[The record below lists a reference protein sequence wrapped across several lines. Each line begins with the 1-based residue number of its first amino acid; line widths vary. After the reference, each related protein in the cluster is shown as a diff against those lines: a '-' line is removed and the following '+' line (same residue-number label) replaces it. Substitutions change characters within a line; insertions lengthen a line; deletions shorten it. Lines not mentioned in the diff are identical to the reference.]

1 MPKHIVRLLLLLA
14 AFAVLA
20 VTARNYV
27 LDPSYYQ
34 FGAYRGDAV
43 IEIAA
48 GAPQFRGPAYCQA
61 CHAERHSEWTASA
74 HRSVTC
80 EVCHGPAREHPADGP
95 LPIPDDTIK
104 LCTLCHEAMPTR
116 PAAQPQIV
124 VAEHPFKHD
133 GALQCVT
140 CHNPHSPTIG
150 GREEPATTQATAAPA
165 AAETTVPAP
174 AAETAAAAPIS
185 ARVATLTAP
194 CASCHG
200 ADGRSSAMS
209 PALAGSER
217 AVLVRKLEEY
227 RSGVLR
233 HPAMN
238 AVTRS
243 LSDEDIADLAEH
255 YASLPGGPT
264 Q

>member
-1 MPKHIVRLLLLLA
+1 MPAHIVRLLLVLA
-14 AFAVLA
+14 AVAVFAVI
-20 VTARNYV
+20 ARNYV

-48 GAPQFRGPAYCQA
+48 GAPQFRGAAYCQA
-61 CHAERHSEWTASA
+61 CHAERHTEWTAGV
-74 HRSVTC
+74 HRSVKC

-95 LPIPDDTIK
+95 LPIPDDTMK
-104 LCTLCHEAMPTR
+104 LCTICHEAMPGR

-124 VAEHPFKHD
+124 IAEHPVPHD
-133 GALQCVT
+133 GVLQCLT
-140 CHNPHSPTIG
+140 CHNPHSPKIG
-150 GREEPATTQATAAPA
+150 GREEPAEAQATAMPAATETAAPA
-165 AAETTVPAP
+165 PAAVTLIPAP
-174 AAETAAAAPIS
+174 
-185 ARVATLTAP
+185 RLVVLTTP
-194 CASCHG
+194 CTPCHG

-209 PALAGSER
+209 PALAGRER
-217 AVLVRKLEEY
+217 AVLARKLEEY
-227 RSGVLR
+227 RSGVLQ
-233 HPAMN
+233 HPVMN
-238 AVTRS
+238 AVTKS